1 MSAYRIG
8 AAAAR
13 AGVSSANIRY
23 YEKENLLQPHGRS
36 ANSYRF
42 YSDEDIHRL
51 RFIRLCRAMDM
62 SLPEVRTLLGIDPA
76 SADHQACTTLDAH
89 LQHVHERLAELQALA
104 QELQALRA
112 RCDGHDAHC
121 HVIEALHA
129 RAEAEGALAP
139 RPPAAPRHV

>member
-1 MSAYRIG
+1 MIESNKAHDTRKRAFAQVQRMRLWAMRRPLAALALLLGDGMLCG
-8 AAAAR
+8 AA
-13 AGVSSANIRY
+13 V
-23 YEKENLLQPHGRS
+23 RS
-36 ANSYRF
+36 AIGMAQV
-42 YSDEDIHRL
+42 E
-51 RFIRLCRAMDM
+51 AMQ
-62 SLPEVRTLLGIDPA
+62 
-76 SADHQACTTLDAH
+76 SADAERQAELDKVRRDAQREVNA
-89 LQHVHERLAELQALA
+89 LAARLAELQALA